1 MTTQNQPREMSPL
14 YTRELLNRCTAREL
28 VILAAAFGI
37 EAVARRMGLDV
48 QNLLEKTNSGDQQ

>member
-1 MTTQNQPREMSPL
+1 MSPL